1 MKNLH
6 NQSNYAYIVQVSG
19 FESGKT
25 EYYAV
30 EQCLSKPGDKRLI
43 AVNREQVSHRLRQV
57 TAQQGLIH
65 QIVDEGPWAE
75 VMARAMTSNMVL
87 R

>member
-1 MKNLH
+1 MQSLH

-19 FESGKT
+19 FASGKA

-30 EQCLSKPGDKRLI
+30 EQYLSKPGDRRLI
-43 AVNREQVSHRLRQV
+43 DVNREQVAHRLRQV
-57 TAQQGLIH
+57 AARQQLIH
-65 QIVDEGPWAE
+65 QIVDEGPWSE